1 MEAIPSQLFQFVTHW
16 KMNMKSFLQS
26 KGVWKSVVNGYTPL
40 KKIKTAAQK
49 EAQRS
54 NALALKII
62 LRNLSEAM
70 KNEMKSI
77 TSTKE
82 VWLKLKQIYKEH
94 EEEGEN
100 KLINMVMED
109 KSKSIIEENEE
120 VKFKVSRMEE
130 KIESIEDT

>member
-1 MEAIPSQLFQFVTHW
+1 MQR
-16 KMNMKSFLQS
+16 FLQS
-26 KGVWKSVVNGYTPL
+26 EGVWKSVVNGYTPP

-62 LRNLSEAM
+62 QRNLSEAM

-77 TSTKE
+77 TSAKE
-82 VWLKLKQIYKEH
+82 VWLKLEQIYKEH
-94 EEEGEN
+94 DEEGEN

-109 KSKSIIEENEE
+109 KS
-120 VKFKVSRMEE
+120 
-130 KIESIEDT
+130 